1 MAQAMLIT
9 GTDRRRRWSE
19 EEKLEILIE
28 AFAPGASPINVARR
42 REISTGLLY
51 TWRRKAM
58 AQADQV
64 AVQDS
69 EPAFLPAM
77 VAEPEAP
84 RPVSEP
90 APARACDK
98 PAPIIEIQFK
108 RGVKVRIEAGM
119 PEALIT
125 ATLKA
130 LR

>member
-19 EEKLEILIE
+19 EEKVAILVE
-28 AFAPGASPINVARR
+28 AFAPGVSPIDVARR
-42 REISTGLLY
+42 WEISTGLLY
-51 TWRRKAM
+51 TWRKRAM
-58 AQADQV
+58 AQA
-64 AVQDS
+64 AEAAARDS
-69 EPAFLPAM
+69 EPVFLPAV
-77 VAEPEAP
+77 VAEPEAA

-90 APARACDK
+90 SARACDK
-98 PAPIIEIQFK
+98 PPPIIEVQLK

>member
-19 EEKLEILIE
+19 EEKVAILVE
-28 AFAPGASPINVARR
+28 AFAPGASPIDVARR
-42 REISTGLLY
+42 WEVSTGLLY
-51 TWRRKAM
+51 TWRKKA
-58 AQADQV
+58 AAP
-64 AVQDS
+64 DS
-69 EPAFLPAM
+69 EPVFLPAV

-84 RPVSEP
+84 RAVSEP
-90 APARACDK
+90 PARACDK
-98 PAPIIEIQFK
+98 PPPIIEIQLK